1 MNKRIL
7 RKSNV
12 GTILLISLFLFV
24 AVARA
29 ESVTPLRLVKTI
41 PLPGVMGRIDHM
53 AVDLE
58 GGRLFVVA
66 LGNNSLEVLDFRS
79 FEHIRRIGGLNEP
92 QGVLYIPEFENIL
105 VTNGG
110 DGSCKIFDSKSFQ
123 LTNALNFSSDADNVR
138 YEPRTKYVYVGYG
151 SGGLGIIDASNWK
164 RIADIPLSGH
174 PESFQLEGSGSK
186 IFVNVPGANNIAVV
200 DRMKRAVVGTWTVEG
215 ARENFPMVL
224 DESTHHLFIGCR
236 QPPKIIVYDTE
247 SGKEVTKLDV
257 PGDIDDIFYDGA
269 NKRIYASCG
278 EGFLSV
284 FQEKGANEYT
294 PLAKI
299 PTARGARTSL
309 FVPEHK
315 RLYLAVPHR
324 GGQQAEIRVYALEP

>member
-1 MNKRIL
+1 MNKRIP

-12 GTILLISLFLFV
+12 GTILFISLFLFV

-29 ESVTPLRLVKTI
+29 ENVSLLRLEKTI

-79 FEHIRRIGGLNEP
+79 LKYIYRVGGLNEP
-92 QGVLYIPEFENIL
+92 QGVLYIPEFEKIL
-105 VTNGG
+105 VANGG
-110 DGSCKIFDSKSFQ
+110 DGSCKVFDSKSFQ
-123 LTNALNFSSDADNVR
+123 LTNSLKFSSDADNVR
-138 YEPRTKYVYVGYG
+138 YDPRTKYIYVGYG
-151 SGGLGIIDASNWK
+151 SGGLGIIDASNWR
-164 RIADIPLSGH
+164 RIGNILLSGH
-174 PESFQLEGSGSK
+174 PEAFQLEGSGSK
-186 IFVNVPGANNIAVV
+186 IFVNVPGAKHVAVA

-215 ARENFPMVL
+215 ARENFPMAL
-224 DESTHHLFIGCR
+224 DESSHHLFIGCR
-236 QPPKIIVYDTE
+236 QPPKIIIYDTE
-247 SGKEVTKLDV
+247 SGGEVTKLDI
-257 PGDIDDIFYDGA
+257 PGDIDDIFYDGV
-269 NKRIYASCG
+269 NKRVYASCG

-294 PLAKI
+294 LLAKI

-309 FVPEHK
+309 FVPEQK
-315 RLYLAVPHR
+315 QLYLAVPRR
-324 GGQQAEIRVYALEP
+324 GEQQAEIRFYAVEP

>member
-1 MNKRIL
+1 MRKRIL

-12 GTILLISLFLFV
+12 GTILFIPLFLFV
-24 AVARA
+24 GVTHA
-29 ESVTPLRLVKTI
+29 ENVTPLRLVKTI

-58 GGRLFVVA
+58 DGRLFVAA
-66 LGNNSLEVLDFRS
+66 LGNSSLEVLDFHS
-79 FEHIRRIGGLNEP
+79 FKHIRRIGGLSEP
-92 QGVLYIPEFENIL
+92 QGVLYIPEFGNIL

-110 DGSCKIFDSKSFQ
+110 NGSCKIFDSKSFQ
-123 LTNALNFSSDADNVR
+123 LTKALNFSSDADNVR
-138 YEPRTKYVYVGYG
+138 YDPRTKYIYVGYG
-151 SGGLGIIDASNWK
+151 NGGLGIIDASNWK
-164 RIADIPLSGH
+164 RIGDIPLSGH

-215 ARENFPMVL
+215 AQENFPMVL
-224 DESTHHLFIGCR
+224 DESSHHLFIGCR
-236 QPPKIIVYDTE
+236 QPPKIIIYDTE
-247 SGKEVTKLDV
+247 SGREVTKLDI
-257 PGDIDDIFYDGA
+257 PGDIDDILYDGM

-299 PTARGARTSL
+299 STARGARTSL
-309 FVPEHK
+309 FVPEQK
-315 RLYLAVPHR
+315 RLYLAVPR
-324 GGQQAEIRVYALEP
+324 RDKQQAEIRLYAVEP